1 MEFGKQLVNV
11 LHKINRWVAYI
22 SVAILLLMVLFV
34 AVDVIGRYLFNKPI
48 LGGMEI
54 QELMMV
60 VIIFLALGIT
70 THDKQHVFVELL
82 VIRLKG
88 RTLGIVKSIG
98 LLLTFI
104 FVALLVWQTLKNGI
118 SDMTSEAPTITPTL
132 SIPIAPFIF
141 VATTGLFFM
150 ALEFLIELVIN
161 LRLSTSKVPQKQT
174 KEGVQNG

>member
-1 MEFGKQLVNV
+1 MEFGNQVASI

-22 SVAILLLMVLFV
+22 SVAVLLLMVLFV
-34 AVDVIGRYLFNKPI
+34 AVDVIGRYLFNKPV

-54 QELMMV
+54 QELMMI

-88 RTLGIVKSIG
+88 QTLAIVKSVG

-104 FVALLVWQTLKNGI
+104 FVALLVWQTLKNAI
-118 SDMTSEAPTITPTL
+118 NDMTSEAPTITPAL
-132 SIPIAPFIF
+132 SIPVAPFIF
-141 VATTGLFFM
+141 VAALGLFFM

-161 LRLSTSKVPQKQT
+161 LRRSTLKVPQTQKQ
-174 KEGVQNG
+174 EGVQNG